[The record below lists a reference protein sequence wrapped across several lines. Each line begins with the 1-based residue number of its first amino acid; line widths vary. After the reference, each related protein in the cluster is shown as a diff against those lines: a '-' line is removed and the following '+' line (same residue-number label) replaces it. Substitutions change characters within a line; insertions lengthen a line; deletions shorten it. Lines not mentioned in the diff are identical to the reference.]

1 MKLSLKAIQ
10 RTKVL
15 LITFLTF
22 SGLFLIND
30 YTTAAGKTLYE
41 KSFET
46 SSGQLLS
53 VSVSAGEIIVNS
65 WDKNEVSITVIG
77 DENINE
83 YLDFIFEKTDEG
95 ISVRTEKKSD
105 WSGWFKSLKYKV
117 KATVPSNYNTKLKT
131 SGGDI
136 KLTDVVGKLELA
148 TSGGDISVFDS
159 KGNLSAKTSGGDVKS
174 VNFDGESELKT
185 SGGDID
191 AINSNGSI
199 EAKTSGGDIKL
210 IISNGKISGATSGG
224 DIELDY
230 TGNNEGIA
238 LSTSGGDIELKLP
251 EGFSANLKLK
261 TSGGKAKCNYS
272 PVKVEEVSKSKF
284 YGKLNNGGADVTCKT
299 SGGYITVA
307 NK

>member
-30 YTTAAGKTLYE
+30 YTAAAGKTLYE

-46 SSGQLLS
+46 SSGELLS
-53 VSVSAGEIIVNS
+53 VSVNAGDIIVNS
-65 WDKNEVSITVIG
+65 WDKNEVGITVIG
-77 DENINE
+77 DEDITE
-83 YLDFIFEKTDEG
+83 YLDFIFEKTDDG
-95 ISVRTEKKSD
+95 ISLRTEKKSD
-105 WSGWFKSLKYKV
+105 WNGWFKSLKFKV
-117 KATVPSNYNTKLKT
+117 KATVPNSYSTKLKT

-136 KLTDVVGKLELA
+136 SLTDVQGKLELA
-148 TSGGDISVFDS
+148 TSGGDISVIDS

-191 AINSNGSI
+191 ALNSNGPV

-210 IISNGKISGATSGG
+210 IISNGKVNGSTSGG

-251 EGFSANLKLK
+251 EGFSANLELK

-299 SGGYITVA
+299 SGGYITVQ

>member
-10 RTKVL
+10 STKLL
-15 LITFLTF
+15 LITFLTI
-22 SGLFLIND
+22 SGLFFIND
-30 YTTAAGKTLYE
+30 YTIAAGKTLYE
-41 KSFET
+41 KTFKTNSNE
-46 SSGQLLS
+46 LLS
-53 VSVSAGEIIVNS
+53 VSVSAGDIIVNS
-65 WDKNEVSITVIG
+65 WDKNEVSITVLG
-77 DENINE
+77 DEDINE
-83 YLDFIFEKTDEG
+83 YLDFIFEKTDNG

-105 WSGWFKSLKYKV
+105 WSGWFKSPKYKI
-117 KATVPSNYNTKLKT
+117 KATIPSKYNSKLKT

-136 KLTDVVGKLELA
+136 KLSDVQGELEIA
-148 TSGGDISVFDS
+148 TSGGDITVIDS

-174 VNFDGESELKT
+174 VNFDGDSELKT

-191 AINSNGSI
+191 ALNNNGSV
-199 EAKTSGGDIKL
+199 EAKTSGGDVKL
-210 IISNGKISGATSGG
+210 IISNGKVKASTSGG

-251 EGFSANLKLK
+251 DSFSANLKLK
-261 TSGGKAKCNYS
+261 TSGGKVKCNYS

-299 SGGYITVA
+299 SGGYITVY